1 MITLKLIKSKDFTV
15 GTTKHVH
22 YTTAYKGRV
31 IAVST
36 LNIDAASIKADA
48 TAGTLAVSGEFDLV
62 NRSWNDPI
70 TNEQRIGLVL
80 LPKLDIAISAF

>member
-1 MITLKLIKSKDFTV
+1 MITLKLIKSKAFKV
-15 GTTKHVH
+15 GTIDHVH

-36 LNIDAASIKADA
+36 LNIDAAAIKADDKA
-48 TAGTLAVSGEFDLV
+48 MTLGLSGEFDLV

-70 TNEQRIGLVL
+70 TGELRIGLVL